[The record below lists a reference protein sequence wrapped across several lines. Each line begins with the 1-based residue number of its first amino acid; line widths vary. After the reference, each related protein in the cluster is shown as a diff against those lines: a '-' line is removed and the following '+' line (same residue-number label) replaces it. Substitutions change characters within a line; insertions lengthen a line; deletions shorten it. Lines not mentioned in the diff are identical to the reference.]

1 MMTTLQI
8 EIKLMLYFGFNKNYI
23 VPNVHWGAG
32 LHECDLLVVTK
43 SGYATEVEIKI
54 SKQDLKNDLKKK
66 HCHKSNK
73 IKALYFAVPEELVE
87 FALEN
92 IPTRA
97 GLLSVGLRV
106 NEIRKPEL
114 NKESIKWSDDEIFN
128 LLRLGTMRIYTL
140 KQRLNS
146 KMKKS

>member
-1 MMTTLQI
+1 V
-8 EIKLMLYFGFNKNYI
+8 GSS
-23 VPNVHWGAG
+23 
-32 LHECDLLVVTK
+32 LVVTK

-73 IKALYFAVPEELVE
+73 IKCLYFAAPEELVE

-106 NEIRKPEL
+106 NEIKKPEL
-114 NKESIKWSDDEIFN
+114 NKESVKWSDKEIFN
-128 LLRLGTMRIYTL
+128 LLRLGAMRIYTL